1 MKKFTLF
8 LILLQSLITIA
19 QAPQKMAYQSVVR
32 NASNQIVANQ
42 SIGVKISIVEG
53 SLTGTTVYSE
63 THTTTTNANGL
74 FTLEAGGGTPT
85 TGTFSAINWGNGS
98 HYIKSEIDVT
108 GGANYNL
115 SGTMELLS
123 VPYALY
129 AATAGNSGTMATV
142 QTNAVTELSFQQAK
156 LNGDLSNSGGKVILA
171 KGFCLSTSPNPT
183 ESNATVVPG
192 NTLGAFVSTATALVP
207 NTTYYVRAFATSTSG
222 TAYGQEVS
230 FTTLPLTTPSVS
242 TGTVSAIS
250 STSATATGRV
260 TATGGS
266 PISDTGFCWATT
278 PNPTVADSTLALGAG
293 SADFIA
299 TISNLTANT
308 TYYLRAYATNAQ
320 GTSYGNEQVFTTTI
334 LQLAT
339 LSATTATAVSYTTA
353 TISGQVITDGGTT
366 VTQRGVCYDTQPN
379 PTITNN
385 LLISGTGTGVFSVNL
400 TGLSSNTL
408 YYART
413 FATNAGG
420 TAYGTETTFTT
431 LEMTAPTVSTSDVFS
446 IDATSASSGGNVTA
460 DGGSP
465 VTNRGIC
472 YGTQP
477 NPTLQDSYT
486 VNGTGT
492 GAFNSILTNL
502 TLDTTYYVRAY
513 ATNALGTSFGNSL
526 TFTNTTDAATGP
538 ITNPIIGTKVV
549 IKNPNS
555 YTSGGYVS
563 STGGLPIIR
572 MGICYKPG
580 MDDPTTSDTVVY
592 STYTGLGFFNI
603 DFTLPNTCQE
613 WYSVRAFV
621 ENSSGITYGNRVN
634 FQTGFPAIFTTTIAS
649 SISWNTA
656 VSGGFITQD
665 GGCAILER
673 GICWSKYSNPTTATN
688 KSASGSGTGSFSA
701 TLTNLFPNTT
711 YYIRAYIVNDKG
723 TFYGDQ
729 ISFSTIDTPDLYI
742 GKHFAGGIIFYLDAT
757 GNHGMVCAEFDQGQA
772 PWGCS
777 GTFINTSST
786 FGSGAQNTAAILAN
800 CGDNTAAKICNDLVL
815 NSYTDWFL
823 PSRDELISMY
833 FNLYRNGM
841 GGLDNKQLLS
851 SSEFDY
857 NNFIYGSDS
866 VNIVHFTYDELDNN
880 YYMLYNYVTSKNSSW
895 VNFRAVRNF

>member
-1 MKKFTLF
+1 M
-8 LILLQSLITIA
+8 A
-19 QAPQKMAYQSVVR
+19 QAPQKMAYQSVLR
-32 NASNQIVANQ
+32 NATNQIVANQ

-53 SLTGTTVYSE
+53 ALTGTTVYSE

-74 FTLEAGGGTPT
+74 FTLEAGGGTPI
-85 TGTFSAINWGNGS
+85 TGTFSEINWGNGS
-98 HYIKSEIDVT
+98 HYIKSEIDVI
-108 GGANYNL
+108 GGTNYSL

-129 AATAGNSGTMATV
+129 AATAGNSGTLSTL
-142 QTNAVTELSFQQAK
+142 QTNAVTEISFQQAK
-156 LNGDLSNSGGKVILA
+156 LNGDLINNGNQLIIA
-171 KGFCLSTSPNPT
+171 KGFCIGTTTNPGLGT
-183 ESNATVVPG
+183 ATVVPG

-230 FTTLPLTTPSVS
+230 FSTLPLTTPTVS

-266 PISDTGFCWATT
+266 PTADTGFCWATT
-278 PNPTVADSTLALGAG
+278 PNPTVVDSTLTLGAG
-293 SADFIA
+293 SADFIV
-299 TISNLTANT
+299 TISNLTATT
-308 TYYLRAYATNAQ
+308 TYYIRAYATNAQ

-339 LSATTATAVSYTTA
+339 LSATTVTAVLYTTA

-366 VTQRGVCYDTQPN
+366 VTQRGVCYGTQSN
-379 PTITNN
+379 PTINDN

-492 GAFNSILTNL
+492 GAFNSVLTNL

-526 TFTNTTDAATGP
+526 TFTNAIDAATGP
-538 ITNPIIGTKVV
+538 ITNPAIGTKY
-549 IKNPNS
+549 ITKNAAS

-563 STGGLPIIR
+563 STGGRPIIR
-572 MGICYKPG
+572 LGICFKLG
-580 MDDPTTSDTVVY
+580 TDDPTASDTVVY
-592 STYTGLGFFNI
+592 SSYTGLGFYDL
-603 DFTLPNTCQE
+603 DFTLPNTCNE

-621 ENSSGITYGNRVN
+621 ENSAGITYGNKVS
-634 FQTGFPAIFTTTIAS
+634 FQTGFAPAFATTTI
-649 SISWNTA
+649 NF
-656 VSGGFITQD
+656 SGIMAEAGSAITQD

-673 GICWSKYSNPTTATN
+673 GFCWSKNTNPTTAN
-688 KSASGSGTGSFSA
+688 FKSASGSGTGNFST
-701 TLTNLFPNTT
+701 TLTNLIPNTT
-711 YYIRAYIVNDKG
+711 YYIRSYIINAVG
-723 TFYGDQ
+723 TIYGEQQTFTTGDA
-729 ISFSTIDTPDLYI
+729 TGLYI
-742 GKHFAGGIIFYLDAT
+742 GKHHAGGIIFYLDAT
-757 GNHGMVCAEFDQGQA
+757 GNHGMVCTETNQGYA
-772 PWGCS
+772 PWGCQ
-777 GTFINTSST
+777 GTQFNTST
-786 FGSGAQNTAAILAN
+786 AFGSGMQNTANIVAGCSEAN
-800 CGDNTAAKICNDLVL
+800 IAAKICSDLEL
-815 NSYTDWFL
+815 NSYTDWYL
-823 PSRDELISMY
+823 PSLDELRMVNSNLNANGLGG
-833 FNLYRNGM
+833 FNTGWGAGDAYW
-841 GGLDNKQLLS
+841 S
-851 SSEFDY
+851 SSESSSGWINVSGFQPS
-857 NNFIYGSDS
+857 IYWEYVAQNSD
-866 VNIVHFTYDELDNN
+866 VRHI
-880 YYMLYNYVTSKNSSW
+880 
-895 VNFRAVRNF
+895 RAVRNF

>member
-1 MKKFTLF
+1 MKKTITF
-8 LILLQSLITIA
+8 LILLQSIFALA

-32 NASNQIVANQ
+32 NATNQIVAEQ
-42 SIGVKISIVEG
+42 SIGVKISIIEG
-53 SLTGTTVYSE
+53 SLNGTTVYSE

-98 HYIKSEIDVT
+98 HYIKSEIDIT
-108 GGANYNL
+108 GGTNYTL

-142 QTNAVTELSFQQAK
+142 QTNAVTEISFQQAK
-156 LNGDLSNSGGKVILA
+156 LNGDLINNGNQLILA
-171 KGFCLSTSPNPT
+171 KGFCIGTTTNPGLGT
-183 ESNATVVPG
+183 ATVVPG
-192 NTLGAFVSTATALVP
+192 NTLGTFEYTATALVP

-242 TGTVSAIS
+242 TGTVSEVS

-299 TISNLTANT
+299 TISNLTAST

-339 LSATTATAVSYTTA
+339 LSATTVTAVLYTTA

-385 LLISGTGTGVFSVNL
+385 LLISGTGTGVFSLNL

-431 LEMTAPTVSTSDVFS
+431 LAMTAPTVSTSDVFS

-492 GAFNSILTNL
+492 GAFNSVMTNL
-502 TLDTTYYVRAY
+502 TLDTTYFVRAY
-513 ATNALGTSFGNSL
+513 ATNALGTTFGNQI
-526 TFTNTTDAATGP
+526 TFNNAAGAATGP
-538 ITNPIIGTKVV
+538 ITNPVIGTKYI
-549 IKNPNS
+549 IKNADS
-555 YTSGGYVS
+555 YTSGGFVS
-563 STGGLPIIR
+563 STGGRPIIR
-572 MGICYKPG
+572 LGICYKPG
-580 MDDPTTSDTVVY
+580 TDDPTTGDTVVY
-592 STYTGLGFFNI
+592 STYTGLGFYDL
-603 DFTLPNTCQE
+603 DFTLPNTCNE

-621 ENSSGITYGNRVN
+621 ENSAGITYGNKVS
-634 FQTGFPAIFTTTIAS
+634 FQTGFAPVFATTTI
-649 SISWNTA
+649 NF
-656 VSGGFITQD
+656 SGIMAEAGCAITQD

-673 GICWSKYSNPTTATN
+673 GFCWSKNTNPTTAN
-688 KSASGSGTGSFSA
+688 YKLASGSGTGNYTA
-701 TLTNLFPNTT
+701 NLTNLIPNTT
-711 YYIRAYIVNDKG
+711 YYIRSYIINAV
-723 TFYGDQ
+723 
-729 ISFSTIDTPDLYI
+729 STIYGEQQTFTTGEATGLYI
-742 GKHFAGGIIFYLDAT
+742 GKHHAGGIIFYIDAS
-757 GNHGMVCAEFDQGQA
+757 GNHGMVCTETDLGNA
-772 PWGCS
+772 PWGCQD
-777 GTFINTSST
+777 TQMYTST
-786 FGSGAQNTAAILAN
+786 AFGSGMQNTANIVAGCSDAN
-800 CGDNTAAKICNDLVL
+800 IAAKICNDLVL
-815 NSYTDWFL
+815 NSYTDWYL
-823 PSRDELISMY
+823 PSLEELITLRS
-833 FNLYRNGM
+833 NLWENGL
-841 GGLDNKQLLS
+841 GGPIGSPYLS
-851 SSEFDY
+851 SSESSGHDAFLIWSHVRY
-857 NNFIYGSDS
+857 TWEHPKYG
-866 VNIVHFTYDELDNN
+866 EG
-880 YYMLYNYVTSKNSSW
+880 VT
-895 VNFRAVRNF
+895 FRAVRNF

>member
-1 MKKFTLF
+1 MKKLF
-8 LILLQSLITIA
+8 LLVILMQSVITIA
-19 QAPQKMAYQSVVR
+19 QSPQKMAYQSVVR

-42 SIGVKISIVEG
+42 NIGVKISIVEG
-53 SLTGTTVYSE
+53 ALTGTTVYSE

-74 FTLEAGGGTPT
+74 FNLVAGGGTPS

-98 HYIKSEIDVT
+98 HYIKSEMDIT
-108 GGANYNL
+108 GGTNYTL

-129 AATAGNSGTMATV
+129 AATAGNSGTLATV

-171 KGFCLSTSPNPT
+171 KGFCFSTSPNPT
-183 ESNATVVPG
+183 ESNAIVVPG
-192 NTLGAFVSTATALVP
+192 NNLGIFEFTATALVP
-207 NTTYYVRAFATSTSG
+207 NTTYYVRAFSTSTSG

-230 FTTLPLTTPSVS
+230 FTTLPLTTPTVS
-242 TGTVSAIS
+242 TGAVSAVS
-250 STSATATGRV
+250 STTATATGRV

-266 PISDTGFCWATT
+266 PTTATGFCWATT

-339 LSATTATAVSYTTA
+339 LSATTATAVLYTTA

-366 VTQRGVCYDTQPN
+366 VTQRGVCYGTQPN
-379 PTITNN
+379 PTINDN
-385 LLISGTGTGVFSVNL
+385 LLISGTGTGVFSLNL
-400 TGLSSNTL
+400 TGLSSNTI

-431 LEMTAPTVSTSDVFS
+431 LEMTAPTVSTSDVFA

-492 GAFNSILTNL
+492 GAFNSVMTNL

-513 ATNALGTSFGNSL
+513 ATNALGTTFGNPL
-526 TFTNTTDAATGP
+526 TFTNAAGAATGP
-538 ITNPIIGTKVV
+538 VTNPIIGTKY
-549 IKNPNS
+549 ITKNADS

-563 STGGLPIIR
+563 SNGGLPIIR
-572 MGICYKPG
+572 LGICYKQG
-580 MDDPTTSDTVVY
+580 MDDPTTSDTVLY
-592 STYTGLGFFNI
+592 STYTGLGFY
-603 DFTLPNTCQE
+603 DLGFTLPNTCQE
-613 WYSVRAFV
+613 GYSVRAFV
-621 ENSSGITYGNRVN
+621 ENSAGITYGNKVS
-634 FQTGFPAIFTTTIAS
+634 FQTGFAAVFTTTAATEITAS
-649 SISWNTA
+649 TAISGVT
-656 VSGGFITQD
+656 ITQD
-665 GGCAILER
+665 GGCTVVER
-673 GICWSKYSNPTTATN
+673 GVCWSKFDSPTTAN
-688 KSASGSGTGSFSA
+688 FKSASGSGTGSFST

-711 YYIRAYIVNDKG
+711 YYIRAYIVNAQG
-723 TFYGDQ
+723 TFYGEQ
-729 ISFSTIDTPDLYI
+729 LTFTTTESSGLYI
-742 GKHFAGGIIFYLDAT
+742 GKHYAGGIIFYLDAT
-757 GNHGMVCAEFDQGQA
+757 GNHGIVCSEDYNGYA
-772 PWGCS
+772 PWGCR
-777 GTFINTSST
+777 GTQIFTST
-786 FGSGAQNTAAILAN
+786 AVGSGAQNTAAIVAS
-800 CGDNTAAKICNDLVL
+800 CSEENTAAKICNDLEI
-815 NSYTDWFL
+815 NSYTDWYL
-823 PSRDELISMY
+823 PSIDELGLMMS
-833 FNLYRNGM
+833 NLQINGI
-841 GGLDNKQLLS
+841 GNFIDYGNIYGTIYCS
-851 SSEFDY
+851 SSEGIYATWEVLVY
-857 NNFIYGSDS
+857 NLYQGYSSFSTFYKDS
-866 VNIVHFTYDELDNN
+866 
-880 YYMLYNYVTSKNSSW
+880 YMTI
-895 VNFRAVRNF
+895 RAVRNF

>member
-1 MKKFTLF
+1 MKKLTLF
-8 LILLQSLITIA
+8 LFLLQSVLTMA
-19 QAPQKMAYQSVVR
+19 QAPQKMAYQSVLR
-32 NASNQIVANQ
+32 NATNQIVANQ

-53 SLTGTTVYSE
+53 ALTGTTVYSE

-74 FTLEAGGGTPT
+74 FTLEAGGGTPI
-85 TGTFSAINWGNGS
+85 TGTFSEINWGNGS
-98 HYIKSEIDVT
+98 HYIKSEIDVI
-108 GGANYNL
+108 GGTNYSL

-129 AATAGNSGTMATV
+129 AATAGNSGTLSTL
-142 QTNAVTELSFQQAK
+142 QTNAVTEISFQQAK
-156 LNGDLSNSGGKVILA
+156 LNGDLINNGNQLIIA
-171 KGFCLSTSPNPT
+171 KGFCIGTTTNPGLGT
-183 ESNATVVPG
+183 ATVVPG

-230 FTTLPLTTPSVS
+230 FSTLPLTTPTVS

-266 PISDTGFCWATT
+266 PTADTGFCWATT
-278 PNPTVADSTLALGAG
+278 PNPTVVDSTLTLGAG
-293 SADFIA
+293 SADFIV
-299 TISNLTANT
+299 TISNLTATT
-308 TYYLRAYATNAQ
+308 TYYIRAYATNAQ

-339 LSATTATAVSYTTA
+339 LSATTVTAVLYTTA

-366 VTQRGVCYDTQPN
+366 VTQRGVCYGTQSN
-379 PTITNN
+379 PTINDN

-492 GAFNSILTNL
+492 GAFNSVLTNL

-538 ITNPIIGTKVV
+538 ITNPAIGTKIVT
-549 IKNPNS
+549 KNPNS

-580 MDDPTTSDTVVY
+580 TDDPTTGDTVVY
-592 STYTGLGFFNI
+592 SSFTGLGFFNI

-621 ENSSGITYGNRVN
+621 ENSAGITYGNRVN
-634 FQTGFPAIFTTTIAS
+634 FQTGFAAVFTTTAATEITGS
-649 SISWNTA
+649 TA

-665 GGCAILER
+665 GGCAVLER
-673 GICWSKYSNPTTATN
+673 GVCWSKNTNPTTAN
-688 KSASGSGTGSFSA
+688 YKAASGSGTGSYTT
-701 TLTNLFPNTT
+701 TLTSLFPNTT
-711 YYIRAYIVNDKG
+711 YYMRAYIISAKG
-723 TFYGDQ
+723 TFYGEQ
-729 ISFSTIDTPDLYI
+729 QTFTTIENNGLYI
-742 GKHFAGGIIFYLDAT
+742 GKHHAGGIIFYLDAT
-757 GNHGMVCAEFDQGQA
+757 GNHGMICAETNQGYA
-772 PWGCS
+772 PWGCR
-777 GTFINTSST
+777 GTQMFTSTS
-786 FGSGAQNTAAILAN
+786 FGSGAQNTASIVLN
-800 CGDNTAAKICNDLVL
+800 CSEANTAAKICNDLEL
-815 NSYTDWFL
+815 NSYTDWYL
-823 PSRDELISMY
+823 PSLEELSLMSS
-833 FNLYRNGM
+833 NLNINGIGNFDM
-841 GGLDNKQLLS
+841 PYWS
-851 SSEFDY
+851 SSEIDNDY
-857 NNFIYGSDS
+857 PYSYFIYPNYNMQAPWYNKDFLGI
-866 VNIVHFTYDELDNN
+866 NI
-880 YYMLYNYVTSKNSSW
+880 
-895 VNFRAVRNF
+895 RAVRNF

>member
-1 MKKFTLF
+1 M
-8 LILLQSLITIA
+8 
-19 QAPQKMAYQSVVR
+19 
-32 NASNQIVANQ
+32 
-42 SIGVKISIVEG
+42 
-53 SLTGTTVYSE
+53 
-63 THTTTTNANGL
+63 
-74 FTLEAGGGTPT
+74 
-85 TGTFSAINWGNGS
+85 
-98 HYIKSEIDVT
+98 
-108 GGANYNL
+108 
-115 SGTMELLS
+115 
-123 VPYALY
+123 
-129 AATAGNSGTMATV
+129 
-142 QTNAVTELSFQQAK
+142 
-156 LNGDLSNSGGKVILA
+156 
-171 KGFCLSTSPNPT
+171 
-183 ESNATVVPG
+183 
-192 NTLGAFVSTATALVP
+192 VP

-230 FTTLPLTTPSVS
+230 FSTLPLTTPTVS

-266 PISDTGFCWATT
+266 PTADTGFCWATT
-278 PNPTVADSTLALGAG
+278 PNPTVVDSTLTLGAG
-293 SADFIA
+293 SADFIV
-299 TISNLTANT
+299 TISNLTATT

-339 LSATTATAVSYTTA
+339 LSATTVTAVLYTTA

-366 VTQRGVCYDTQPN
+366 VTQRGVCYGTQSN
-379 PTITNN
+379 PTINDN
-385 LLISGTGTGVFSVNL
+385 LLISGAGTGVFSVNL

-538 ITNPIIGTKVV
+538 ITNPAIGTKIVT
-549 IKNPNS
+549 KNPNS

-572 MGICYKPG
+572 MGICYKLG
-580 MDDPTTSDTVVY
+580 MDDPTTGDTVVY
-592 STYTGLGFFNI
+592 SSYTGLGFFNI
-603 DFTLPNTCQE
+603 DFTLPNICQE
-613 WYSVRAFV
+613 WYTVRAFV
-621 ENSSGITYGNRVN
+621 ENSAGITYGNRVN
-634 FQTGFPAIFTTTIAS
+634 FQTVIAAVFTTTPVTEITGA
-649 SISWNTA
+649 TA
-656 VSGGFITQD
+656 IVECTIIQD

-673 GICWSKYSNPTTATN
+673 GICWAVNTNPTTAN
-688 KSASGSGTGSFSA
+688 YKSASVTDTGNF
-701 TLTNLFPNTT
+701 NTT
-711 YYIRAYIVNDKG
+711 LANLIPNKTYYLRAYTINDQG
-723 TFYGDQ
+723 TLYSDQ
-729 ISFSTIDTPDLYI
+729 QTFITGESSGLYI
-742 GKHFAGGIIFYLDAT
+742 GKHHAGGIIFYLDAT
-757 GNHGMVCAEFDQGQA
+757 GNHGMVCAESNQGAA
-772 PWGCS
+772 PWGCP
-777 GTFINTSST
+777 GTQIFTST
-786 FGSGAQNTAAILAN
+786 AFGSGAQNTASIVLN
-800 CGDNTAAKICNDLVL
+800 CSEENTAAKICNDLEL
-815 NSYTDWFL
+815 NSYTDWYL
-823 PSRDELISMY
+823 PSLEELRLMDS
-833 FNLYRNGM
+833 NLHVNGI
-841 GGLDNKQLLS
+841 GNFSWAFWS
-851 SSEFDY
+851 SSEYTGYYDNSWYF
-857 NNFIYGSDS
+857 NF
-866 VNIVHFTYDELDNN
+866 DNN
-880 YYMLYNYVTSKNSSW
+880 MDYGGAGKTWNALQI
-895 VNFRAVRNF
+895 RAVRNF

>member
-1 MKKFTLF
+1 MKKLTLF
-8 LILLQSLITIA
+8 LILLQSVLTMA
-19 QAPQKMAYQSVVR
+19 QAPQRMAYQSVVR
-32 NASNQIVANQ
+32 NATNQIVANQ
-42 SIGVKISIVEG
+42 SIGVKISIIEG
-53 SLTGTTVYSE
+53 SLNGTTVYSE

-108 GGANYNL
+108 GGTNYSL

-230 FTTLPLTTPSVS
+230 FATLPLTTPTVS
-242 TGTVSAIS
+242 TGMVSAVS

-266 PISDTGFCWATT
+266 PTTATGFCWATT
-278 PNPTVADSTLALGAG
+278 PNPTLADSTLTLGAG
-293 SADFIA
+293 SADFIV
-299 TISNLTANT
+299 TISNLTATT
-308 TYYLRAYATNAQ
+308 TYYIRAYATNAQ

-339 LSATTATAVSYTTA
+339 LSATTVTAVLYTTA

-366 VTQRGVCYDTQPN
+366 VTQRGVCYGTQSN
-379 PTITNN
+379 PTINDN

-431 LEMTAPTVSTSDVFS
+431 LTIVAPTVSTSDVFS

-477 NPTLQDSYT
+477 NPTLQDAYKI
-486 VNGTGT
+486 NGTGT
-492 GAFNSILTNL
+492 GAYNSVLTNL

-513 ATNALGTSFGNSL
+513 ATNALGTSFGDSI
-526 TFTNTTDAATGP
+526 TFTNAAGAATGQ
-538 ITNPIIGTKVV
+538 ITNPIIATKNIV
-549 IKNPNS
+549 KNTDN

-572 MGICYKPG
+572 LGICFTQ
-580 MDDPTTSDTVVY
+580 DITHDPNTSDTVVY
-592 STYTGLGFFNI
+592 STYAGLGFFNL
-603 DFTLPNTCQE
+603 DFTLPNTCRK
-613 WYSVRAFV
+613 YYTARAFV
-621 ENSSGITYGNRVN
+621 ENSAGITYGNKVT
-634 FQTGFPAIFTTTIAS
+634 FQTGLAAVFLNTTAATAITG
-649 SISWNTA
+649 NTA

-673 GICWSKYSNPTTATN
+673 GVCWSKNTNPTTAN
-688 KSASGSGTGSFSA
+688 FKSVSGSGTGNFST
-701 TLTNLFPNTT
+701 TLTSLFPNTT
-711 YYIRAYIVNDKG
+711 YYIKSYIINADG
-723 TFYGDQ
+723 ETFYGDQ
-729 ISFSTIDTPDLYI
+729 QTFSTTENNGLYI
-742 GKHFAGGIIFYLDAT
+742 GKHYAGGIIFYLDAT
-757 GNHGMVCAEFDQGQA
+757 GNHGMVCAESDQGNST
-772 PWGCS
+772 WGCQ
-777 GTFINTSST
+777 GTQMFTSTSL
-786 FGSGAQNTAAILAN
+786 GSGAQNTASIVLN
-800 CGDNTAAKICNDLVL
+800 CIGENTAAKICNDLEL
-815 NSYTDWFL
+815 NSYSDWYL
-823 PSRDELISMY
+823 PSIDELALMMS
-833 FNLYRNGM
+833 NLYVNGI
-841 GGLDNKQLLS
+841 GNFIDYGNIYCS
-851 SSEFDY
+851 SSEDY
-857 NNFIYGSDS
+857 YYSSALYVHVCYMSPGNFYFSINGKMGNS
-866 VNIVHFTYDELDNN
+866 NI
-880 YYMLYNYVTSKNSSW
+880 
-895 VNFRAVRNF
+895 RAVRNF

>member
-85 TGTFSAINWGNGS
+85 IGAFSAINWGNGS

-108 GGANYNL
+108 GGTNYNL

-192 NTLGAFVSTATALVP
+192 NTLGAFVSIATALVP

-230 FTTLPLTTPSVS
+230 FTTLPLTTPTVS

-266 PISDTGFCWATT
+266 PTTATGFCWAST
-278 PNPTVADSTLALGAG
+278 PNPTLADSTLTLGAG

-299 TISNLTANT
+299 TISNLTSNT
-308 TYYLRAYATNAQ
+308 TYYIRSYATNAQ

-339 LSATTATAVSYTTA
+339 LSATTVTAVLYTTA

-366 VTQRGVCYDTQPN
+366 VTQRGVCYGTQSN
-379 PTITNN
+379 PTINDN

-431 LEMTAPTVSTSDVFS
+431 LTIVAPTVSTSDVFS

-472 YGTQP
+472 YGAQP
-477 NPTLQDSYT
+477 NPTLQDAYT
-486 VNGTGT
+486 VNGIGT
-492 GAFNSILTNL
+492 GAFNSVLTNL
-502 TLDTTYYVRAY
+502 TLDATYYVRAY

-526 TFTNTTDAATGP
+526 TFTNDAGAATGP
-538 ITNPIIGTKVV
+538 ITNPIIGTKY
-549 IKNPNS
+549 ITKNADS

-613 WYSVRAFV
+613 GYSVRAFV
-621 ENSSGITYGNRVN
+621 ENSAGITYGNRVN
-634 FQTGFPAIFTTTIAS
+634 FQTGFAPVFNTTSVTSITGTTAI
-649 SISWNTA
+649 
-656 VSGGFITQD
+656 SGGTIIQD

-673 GICWSKYSNPTTATN
+673 GVCWSINSNPTIDN
-688 KSASGSGTGSFSA
+688 YKFICGTGIGNFST
-701 TLTNLFPNTT
+701 TLTNLMPNTT
-711 YYIRAYIVNDKG
+711 YNIRSYLINANG

-729 ISFSTIDTPDLYI
+729 QTFITGDTSGLYI
-742 GKHFAGGIIFYLDAT
+742 GKHFAGGIIFYLDAS
-757 GNHGMVCAEFDQGQA
+757 GNHGMVCAEADQGSA
-772 PWGCS
+772 PWGCF
-777 GTFINTSST
+777 GTQINTST
-786 FGSGAQNTAAILAN
+786 AFGSGEQNTAILVASCN
-800 CGDNTAAKICNDLVL
+800 DENTAANICNDLEL

-823 PSRDELISMY
+823 PSLDELRLIHNNLTLSGLGD
-833 FNLYRNGM
+833 FNIYYIY
-841 GGLDNKQLLS
+841 S
-851 SSEFDY
+851 SSSNKNDNEAYTYWNQGDNIFY
-857 NNFIYGSDS
+857 YWHYTWKNNSLRI
-866 VNIVHFTYDELDNN
+866 
-880 YYMLYNYVTSKNSSW
+880 
-895 VNFRAVRNF
+895 RAVRNF